1 MMNLGSV
8 FKPSGPHSA
17 ALTGISMILC
27 ANFIFSFIDTGSKW
41 LALFGLPA
49 LQLAFMR
56 YAGHFAISIAI
67 FGRNGFNT
75 SAIYCNQMPLVI
87 IRAFCLMLATALN
100 FFAIRYLSLS
110 LTSTIL
116 FSAPLIVCAL
126 SWPLLKEPV
135 GLFRWSAILLGFGG
149 IVIAIQPFDAEF
161 HWAVFLSITGA
172 ISFAFYSLLTRKLA
186 DQVDANNMQFW
197 SGFIGTFTLLPFAM
211 ISWQNPQ
218 DLFQWLVLL
227 SLGVSGWSGHQLMT
241 NALKHAPANLLL
253 PFGYSFILYLTIWS
267 YFVFDEIPDFW
278 TIIGAMIVV
287 AAGLIIWLREKHLS
301 EAAKRKR

>member
-1 MMNLGSV
+1 MIHLGSV
-8 FKPSGPHSA
+8 FKPSDPRSA
-17 ALTGISMILC
+17 ALTAISMILC
-27 ANFIFSFIDTGSKW
+27 ANLIFSFIDTGSKW

-56 YAGHFAISIAI
+56 YAGHFAISMAI
-67 FGRNGFNT
+67 FGYRGFNR
-75 SAIYCNQMPLVI
+75 SAIDSDQLPLVI
-87 IRAFCLMLATALN
+87 IRAFCLMFATALN

-135 GLFRWSAILLGFGG
+135 GLFRWSAIILGFGG
-149 IVIAIQPFDAEF
+149 IVIAIQPFDAQF

-186 DQVDANNMQFW
+186 DHVDADNMQFW
-197 SGFIGTFTLLPFAM
+197 SGFIGTFTLLPFA
-211 ISWQNPQ
+211 IFLWQNPQ
-218 DLFQWLVLL
+218 TLFQWLVLL

-241 NALKHAPANLLL
+241 QALGQAQANLLM
-253 PFGYSFILYLTIWS
+253 PFGYSFILYLTLWS
-267 YFVFDEIPDFW
+267 YFVFDEIPNMW
-278 TIIGAMIVV
+278 TMIGAAIVIL
-287 AAGLIIWLREKHLS
+287 AGLIIWLREKHLARS
-301 EAAKRKR
+301 